1 MLLPER
7 FTHTL
12 HQSDNSL
19 SRELILGSLRM
30 EDLELFL
37 IVVTVK
43 TDTLSKINPF
53 VIVLSVFRVY
63 KMISCWLMCWY
74 EDNGLCLRVVPEAAD
89 RGRSLL

>member
-19 SRELILGSLRM
+19 SRELILGSLRT
-30 EDLELFL
+30 EGLELFL

-43 TDTLSKINPF
+43 TDTLSKINSF
-53 VIVLSVFRVY
+53 VVVLSVFRVY
-63 KMISCWLMCWY
+63 KMISCWQMLWY
-74 EDNGLCLRVVPEAAD
+74 EDNGLCLRVVPAAAD
-89 RGRSLL
+89 RGCSLL